1 MTPLAFTKFLQRC
14 PKVRFIS
21 QTGLG
26 IKAPGPQWPHQ
37 PHQPGLHG
45 SHGPC
50 QAKVGS
56 TTASRTLSIY
66 ASAVEGS
73 GQKSRK
79 MPEELDEL
87 DELDVP
93 LPSCQGKG
101 KEKRKKKTAL
111 AALARLKAVANVG
124 DSTSNS
130 SLGCSLLAGFR
141 HQEKVKD
148 RAVFLV
154 FYLFTDN
161 FAEQNDSMSTC

>member
-1 MTPLAFTKFLQRC
+1 MGAISEDLRSWIPDIPVTPLAFTKFLHRALEGSLHQ
-14 PKVRFIS
+14 S
-21 QTGLG
+21 NWAGHQSAW
-26 IKAPGPQWPHQ
+26 APVAPPA
-37 PHQPGLHG
+37 PPARPHG
-45 SHGPC
+45 SHGGPC

-73 GQKSRK
+73 GPKSRK

-87 DELDVP
+87 DVA

-124 DSTSNS
+124 DST
-130 SLGCSLLAGFR
+130 
-141 HQEKVKD
+141 
-148 RAVFLV
+148 
-154 FYLFTDN
+154 
-161 FAEQNDSMSTC
+161 